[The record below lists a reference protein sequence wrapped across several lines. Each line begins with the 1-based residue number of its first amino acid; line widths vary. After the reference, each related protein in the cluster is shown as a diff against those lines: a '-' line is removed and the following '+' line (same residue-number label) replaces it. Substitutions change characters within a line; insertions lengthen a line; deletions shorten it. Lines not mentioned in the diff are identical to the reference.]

1 MLSLCFSCVCGG
13 VCRRGGDGV
22 RGCGCNGV
30 RRRGGYGVRV
40 RGCGCDGV
48 RCVCGGVFRRGG
60 DKSLGATFL
69 EILLNPY
76 IPPLCF
82 CSIYGSISTLFL
94 LPNLKKLLKLED
106 FLLDC

>member
-1 MLSLCFSCVCGG
+1 MLSLCFSCVCG
-13 VCRRGGDGV
+13 
-22 RGCGCNGV
+22 
-30 RRRGGYGVRV
+30 
-40 RGCGCDGV
+40 GV

-60 DKSLGATFL
+60 DKSLGAGATFL

-82 CSIYGSISTLFL
+82 GSISGSISTLFL
-94 LPNLKKLLKLED
+94 LPNLKRLED